1 MANKKVALVRKCKVP
16 EEGWRYYPAVMSANG
31 KVKPNTVMVG
41 DVELAYPIG
50 HYALRAYSGSKLV
63 YTRVKGGATEALA
76 ALKLAQKRANA
87 VVMASDAG
95 VQIVEDSIRTR
106 LRDSYPRFVQAA
118 RDRGSIEAAETYER
132 ALEEFLGGCPK
143 TYADELTREDVT
155 RFHVQMKARGLSA
168 RTVSNRH
175 FNLRAFLLSLG
186 LNVKVIA
193 GKAPRYDE
201 TLPEIYESEELAA
214 FFLSLKSEY
223 DQIIFKLLLTTGLRE
238 RELMHLQWIDISFSR
253 RTLQVRSKPQYKH
266 RVKTA
271 EERELPLTK
280 ELVAQLQAY
289 RQQLPGG
296 RRLVFGKL
304 GGQDDAPEGHLLRRL
319 KILVK
324 RAGLDCGT
332 CTTCLA
338 KTGCEDW
345 WLHKFRAT
353 YITALLRSG
362 MDLRTTMRLSGHA
375 DIESVM
381 RYLRPAGTVE
391 VQDRVNAVKWF

>member
-1 MANKKVALVRKCKVP
+1 MANKKVSLVRKCRVP
-16 EEGWRYYPAVMSANG
+16 REGWRYYPAVMSANG
-31 KVKPNTVMVG
+31 KVKPDTVMVG
-41 DVELAYPIG
+41 LAEKAYPIG

-63 YTRVKGGATEALA
+63 YTRVEGGATEALA

-87 VVMASDAG
+87 VAMAGDAG
-95 VQIVEDSIRTR
+95 VQIVEDSTRTR

-118 RDRGSIEAAETYER
+118 RDRGSLEAAEIYER
-132 ALEEFLGGCPK
+132 ALEEFLASCPK
-143 TYADELTREDVT
+143 TYADELTREDIT

-193 GKAPRYDE
+193 GKAPRYDA
-201 TLPEIYESEELAA
+201 TLPEIYESEELGA
-214 FFLSLKSEY
+214 FFSSLKSEY
-223 DQIIFKLLLTTGLRE
+223 DRILFKVLLTTGLRE

-271 EERELPLTK
+271 EERELPLTT
-280 ELVAQLQAY
+280 ELVAQLQNY
-289 RQQLPGG
+289 CQQLPAG
-296 RRLVFGKL
+296 RKLVFGKL
-304 GGQDDAPEGHLLRRL
+304 GGQEDTPDGHLLRRL

-324 RAGLDCGT
+324 KGGLGCGS
-332 CTTCLA
+332 CTSCLA

-353 YITALLRSG
+353 YITTLLRSG

-375 DIESVM
+375 DLESVM

>member
-1 MANKKVALVRKCKVP
+1 MANKKVGLVRKCKVP
-16 EEGWRYYPAVMSANG
+16 DDGWRYYPAVMSANG
-31 KVKPNTVMVG
+31 KVKPNSVLVG
-41 DVELAYPIG
+41 DVEMAYPIG
-50 HYALRAYSGSKLV
+50 HYALRSYNGPKLE
-63 YTRVKGGATEALA
+63 YTRIDGGATEALA

-87 VVMASDAG
+87 VAMAAEVG
-95 VQIVEDSIRTR
+95 VQVVQDSTRTA

-118 RDRGSIEAAETYER
+118 RDRGSSEAAEAYER
-132 ALEEFLGGCPK
+132 ALEEFLAGCTK

-175 FNLRAFLLSLG
+175 FNLRAFLISLG
-186 LNVKVIA
+186 LDVKAIA
-193 GKAPRYDE
+193 GKPPRYDE

-214 FFLSLKSEY
+214 FFSSLKSEY
-223 DQIIFKLLLTTGLRE
+223 DQILFKMLLTTGLRE
-238 RELMHLQWIDISFSR
+238 REAMHLQWSDISVSR

-266 RVKTA
+266 RIKTA
-271 EERELPLTK
+271 EERELPLTQ

-289 RQQLPGG
+289 RQQLPAG
-296 RRLVFGKL
+296 RKLVFGKL
-304 GGQDDAPEGHLLRRL
+304 GGREDAPDGHLLRRL

-324 RAGLDCGT
+324 KAGLGCGT
-332 CTTCLA
+332 CATCVA
-338 KTGCEDW
+338 KTGCENW
-345 WLHKFRAT
+345 WLHKFRST
-353 YITALLRSG
+353 YITTLLRSG

-375 DIESVM
+375 DLESVM